1 MIGAAVM
8 ALLLQ
13 AATPPPAASPDLPAE
28 QQDLVNQYL
37 YFRAM
42 AFHDMAA
49 ARCAAAQP
57 ELAAIEARLAAA
69 RRALVE
75 RIGAARIERLAPHDE
90 PPPGDCRITLFGY
103 ANSVAELEHHLAAPP
118 PPAGDKS

>member
-1 MIGAAVM
+1 MIAAAVS

-13 AATPPPAASPDLPAE
+13 AAVPPPAPPGQPNS
-28 QQDLVNQYL
+28 QDLVDQYL

-49 ARCAAAQP
+49 ARCPAGRP

-69 RRALVE
+69 RRRLAE
-75 RIGAARIERLAPHDE
+75 RIGAARIERLAPRDE
-90 PPPGDCRITLFGY
+90 TPPGDCRITLFGY
-103 ANSVAELEHHLAAPP
+103 ANAVAEFEHHLAAAA